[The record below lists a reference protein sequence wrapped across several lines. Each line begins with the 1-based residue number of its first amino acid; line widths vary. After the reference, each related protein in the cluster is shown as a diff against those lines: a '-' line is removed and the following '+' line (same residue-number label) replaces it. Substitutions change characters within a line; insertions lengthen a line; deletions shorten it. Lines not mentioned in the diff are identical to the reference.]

1 MKNPFSLV
9 LFMATLLTCPATYAQ
24 ELHTHSNAASINNES
39 NSTTGWGGSATIT
52 AVNNEFYSGSYSLKL
67 EAPSD
72 SWNYRGYGYSTTPNE
87 QYLVKVYAKS
97 VSSNNPRIYLTG
109 AVQNQTISIT
119 STNWTEYSGIVEA
132 SGSSMNVNV
141 YTGTPAI
148 TGDVVY
154 IDHVSITPLNGGDTQ
169 APSSPTLS
177 SSSPTENTVDLS
189 WSGATDNVGVT
200 GYKVF
205 KDNALEA
212 TLGNVTN
219 YQVTGLSASTTYQ
232 FKLRALDAAGNESVD
247 SNSISITTDAG
258 SGNGNNGGGGS
269 VWSENNAVASYAGE
283 VAIGRST
290 VPSGYQMAVEGKI
303 RTREVR
309 VDQENWPDYVF
320 KDGYDLLSIEEI
332 QKHINEK
339 GHLPNIPSA
348 TEINQNGIELGEM
361 DRLLVRK
368 IEELTLHII
377 QQDRQIKK
385 LFQYIENNQIDKNQ
399 K

>member
-1 MKNPFSLV
+1 MNLNISKILIISQ
-9 LFMATLLTCPATYAQ
+9 LLLAALANAQ

-39 NSTTGWGGSATIT
+39 NSTTGWGASATINS
-52 AVNNEFYSGSYSLKL
+52 VNNEYYSGSYCLKI
-67 EAPSD
+67 EAPSNG
-72 SWNYRGYGYSTTPNE
+72 WNYANYRYTTMPNE
-87 QYLVKVYAKS
+87 QYLVKVFAKS
-97 VSSNNPRIYLTG
+97 DSNNNPRVVL
-109 AVQNQTISIT
+109 AQALQNQTIHIT
-119 STNWTEYSGIVEA
+119 NTNWAEYSGIVEA
-132 SGSSMNVNV
+132 TGSYMDINI
-141 YTGTPAI
+141 YCGAPAI

-169 APSSPTLS
+169 APSSPALS

-320 KDGYDLLSIEEI
+320 KDGYDLLSIAEI

-361 DRLLVRK
+361 DRLLVQK